1 MDEHESP
8 PATTPTTASEATSEA
23 TPADEVARR
32 VNTLFADIKRSDG
45 RKHTDEEVADHVREI
60 TGKACSRYWISL
72 LRHGKVS
79 KPGLDRLAAIAGFFD
94 VSPAYFHDDDYARGV
109 TEDLETALAIKE
121 LEAHGVHLRELV
133 QLDPADLG
141 MIRTMIERLAEAK
154 RQRQP
159 PD

>member
-1 MDEHESP
+1 MDQHESP
-8 PATTPTTASEATSEA
+8 PATAPAATETSAA

-32 VNTLFADIKRSDG
+32 LNKLFADIKRSDG
-45 RKHTDEEVADHVREI
+45 RKHTDEEVADHVKQV
-60 TGKACSRYWISL
+60 TGKPCSRYWISQ

-79 KPGLDRLAAIAGFFD
+79 KPDLDRLAAIAGFFD

-109 TEDLETALAIKE
+109 FEDLETAVAIKE

-141 MIRTMIERLAEAK
+141 FIRNMIERLVDAK
-154 RQRQP
+154 RQRP
-159 PD
+159 TPE